1 VLDLIDAYRS
11 ELDTE
16 LMSLDLDYRARIA
29 RIDLDQI
36 AGVSPHE

>member
-1 VLDLIDAYRS
+1 
-11 ELDTE
+11 
-16 LMSLDLDYRARIA
+16 MSLDLDYRARIA